1 MATDPIGLYVHIPFC
16 VRKCNYCD
24 FFSGAAS
31 EETILR
37 YTDALVEEIKGYERE
52 KKISVDSI
60 FFGGGTPS
68 ILPSDQFERIVNAIR
83 ASFEI
88 VDNTEF
94 TVEVN
99 PGAVSHEKLLVYNR
113 LGVNRLSIGLQSIH
127 ENELKK
133 LGRIHTFAD
142 FLETYNISREVGF
155 RNINVDLMY
164 GIPNQ
169 TKESFYQT
177 LKTVLEISVEHISC
191 YGLIV
196 EEGTPF
202 FAEKNSLA
210 LPSEDEEADMYFMA
224 AGELC
229 RSGYRHYEISNYSKS
244 GKECRHNLKYW
255 RDKEYVGV
263 GASAHSYYNS
273 ERYYNVAD
281 LNKYISEPS
290 LPIKNASRALR
301 KDPFEY
307 AMLNLR
313 LADGLSLSEYK
324 GIFSEDF
331 TEGKES
337 ELEKL
342 INEGYMELEGD
353 LLHFTDKGFY
363 VSNTILSILL

>member
-1 MATDPIGLYVHIPFC
+1 MMATDPIGLYVHIPFC

-37 YTDALVEEIKGYERE
+37 YTDALVGEIKGYERE

-99 PGAVSHEKLLVYNR
+99 PGAVSREKLLVYNR

-177 LKTVLEISVEHISC
+177 LKAVLEISVEHISC

-202 FAEKNSLA
+202 FAEKIRSPYPARMKRLICILWRQESFAAPVTVITRYRIIQSPVKNAGITLNIGATRSTSALA
-210 LPSEDEEADMYFMA
+210 
-224 AGELC
+224 
-229 RSGYRHYEISNYSKS
+229 H
-244 GKECRHNLKYW
+244 
-255 RDKEYVGV
+255 
-263 GASAHSYYNS
+263 
-273 ERYYNVAD
+273 
-281 LNKYISEPS
+281 
-290 LPIKNASRALR
+290 LPIRIIIR
-301 KDPFEY
+301 KDII
-307 AMLNLR
+307 M
-313 LADGLSLSEYK
+313 SL
-324 GIFSEDF
+324 I
-331 TEGKES
+331 
-337 ELEKL
+337 
-342 INEGYMELEGD
+342 
-353 LLHFTDKGFY
+353 
-363 VSNTILSILL
+363 